1 MAAIRMD
8 TEAVEIFVA
17 REDGKMF
24 QADGG
29 AVNLCS
35 SELNV
40 Y

>member
-1 MAAIRMD
+1 MADIRMD

-17 REDGKMF
+17 REDGMMV

>member
-8 TEAVEIFVA
+8 TEAVEIFLA
-17 REDGKMF
+17 REDGKMVE
-24 QADGG
+24 ADGG